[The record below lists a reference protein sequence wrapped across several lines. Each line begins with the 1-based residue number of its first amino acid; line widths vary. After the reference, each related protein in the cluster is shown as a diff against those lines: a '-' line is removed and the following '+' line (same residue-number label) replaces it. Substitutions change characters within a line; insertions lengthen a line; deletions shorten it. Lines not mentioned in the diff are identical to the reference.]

1 MSSKQ
6 LLDVIGCGSAF
17 SCAADG
23 LGVLRREVFVVLGV
37 EEVQELRGLGSA
49 HLFADLLLA
58 CAVGLMLGTERY
70 RDPTVRLKQLGSLT
84 PFRWGSGTHPQ

>member
-6 LLDVIGCGSAF
+6 LLDVVGCGSAF
-17 SCAADG
+17 ACAADG
-23 LGVLRREVFVVLGV
+23 LGVLRWEVFVVLGV
-37 EEVQELRGLGSA
+37 EKVQELRGLGSA
-49 HLFADLLLA
+49 HLFAELLLA
-58 CAVGLMLGTERY
+58 CAVGLVLGTERY